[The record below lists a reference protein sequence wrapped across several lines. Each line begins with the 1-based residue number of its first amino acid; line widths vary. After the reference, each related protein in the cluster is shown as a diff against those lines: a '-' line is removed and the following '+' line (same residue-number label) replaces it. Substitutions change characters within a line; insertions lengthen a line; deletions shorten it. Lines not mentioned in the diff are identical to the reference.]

1 MKKRTKITAKDL
13 EERFDNEEDVLQFFD
28 TTKAEVREPKTQRV
42 NVDFPEW
49 IVRRLDDEAS
59 RLGISRQS
67 LIKFVV
73 SAAFTES
80 TPVWQP
86 ASAISAPFQT
96 HFFDAVQT
104 VASALHEAPDDKIVI
119 DLVEYLRKAL
129 AARRTPNRRLREL
142 ALTVGRTAAR

>member
-28 TTKAEVREPKTQRV
+28 TTKAEVREPKMQRV

-49 IVRRLDDEAS
+49 MVRRLDDEAS

-73 SAAFTES
+73 SAAFTEP

-96 HFFDAVQT
+96 HLFDAVQT
-104 VASALHEAPDDKIVI
+104 VASALHQAPDDNVI

-129 AARRTPNRRLREL
+129 AARRAPHRRLREL
-142 ALTVGRTAAR
+142 AFTVGRTADR